1 MPPFHLVK
9 MFLETLLNTLTIP
22 IGIFK
27 KFKIGFHAG
36 IVSNTFW
43 AEIWKT
49 KLTVDDATAV
59 RPSRPSRT
67 RGHLLPLRY
76 RALTGT
82 ARTPAGG
89 RWKSFHHCL
98 PVNRPRRTLADCCR
112 CHRACQSACR
122 GTATP
127 PSHPLDQTS
136 ATEPP
141 LMGSFP
147 ATALARARSPALS
160 RTYKRTPSTL
170 QRSTPSPLPVPTLLS
185 SSLPRNCPKLY
196 KP

>member
-1 MPPFHLVK
+1 
-9 MFLETLLNTLTIP
+9 MFLETLLNTLTTP
-22 IGIFK
+22 IGIFQ

-43 AEIWKT
+43 AEIRKT

-59 RPSRPSRT
+59 RPSRPSHT
-67 RGHLLPLRY
+67 RGHLLPLRC

-98 PVNRPRRTLADCCR
+98 LVNRPRRTLADHCR
-112 CHRACQSACR
+112 CHRACQSACG
-122 GTATP
+122 GTTTL
-127 PSHPLDQTS
+127 PSHPLNQTS
-136 ATEPP
+136 VTELP
-141 LMGSFP
+141 LTGSFP
-147 ATALARARSPALS
+147 AIARARACSPALS
-160 RTYKRTPSTL
+160 RAYKRTPSTL
-170 QRSTPSPLPVPTLLS
+170 QRSTPSPLPIPTLLS
-185 SSLPRNCPKLY
+185 SSLPRNRLKLC